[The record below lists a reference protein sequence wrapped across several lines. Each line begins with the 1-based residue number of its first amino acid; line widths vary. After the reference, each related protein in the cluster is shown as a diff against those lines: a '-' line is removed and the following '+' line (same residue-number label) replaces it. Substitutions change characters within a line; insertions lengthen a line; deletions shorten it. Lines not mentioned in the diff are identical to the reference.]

1 MIKKRFWEDIAEIW
15 SQKEAIVIP
24 DSDVDGYAPPDD
36 PEDEAIDFDDLDDF
50 FKDILSD
57 DEGEL

>member
-1 MIKKRFWEDIAEIW
+1 MEDIAEIW
-15 SQKEAIVIP
+15 SRKEAIVIP
-24 DSDVDGYAPPDD
+24 EIDVDGYAPPDD